1 MKAPKSLDNLVV
13 MGRIAAPYGIKG
25 WVKILTFSE
34 SADTLADYPEWQ
46 IGRAGDWRTVRI
58 LNAHMHTNI
67 LIAELENITDRDAAL
82 ALKGSEIA
90 VPRETLPPAPENE
103 YYWSDL
109 IGLDVINTQGILFGK
124 IKELL
129 ESGAHDV
136 LVIDGERERLIPF
149 VGQIVKKVDLTARTL
164 EVDWEADY

>member
-1 MKAPKSLDNLVV
+1 

-25 WVKILTFSE
+25 WVKVQTFSE

-46 IGRAGDWRTVRI
+46 VGRAGNWHAVHV
-58 LNAHMHTNI
+58 LNAHLHTNT
-67 LIAELENITDRDAAL
+67 LVAELEGIADRDAAL

-90 VPRETLPPAPENE
+90 IPRATLPPAAENE

-109 IGLDVINTQGILFGK
+109 IGLDVTNTQGIAFGK
-124 IKELL
+124 VKELL

-136 LVIDGERERLIPF
+136 LVVSGERERLIPF
-149 VGQIVKKVDLTARTL
+149 VGQIVKTVDLAAGTL
-164 EVDWEADY
+164 QVDWEADY

>member
-1 MKAPKSLDNLVV
+1 

-25 WVKILTFSE
+25 WVKIQTFSE
-34 SADTLADYPEWQ
+34 SVDTLADYPEWQ
-46 IGRAGDWRTVRI
+46 IGHTGNWRAVRI
-58 LNAHMHTNI
+58 LNAHLHTNT
-67 LIAELENITDRDAAL
+67 LVAELEGVADRDAAL

-109 IGLDVINTQGILFGK
+109 IGLDVINTQGVAFGK
-124 IKELL
+124 VKELL

-136 LVIDGERERLIPF
+136 LVVSGERERLIPF
-149 VGQIVKKVDLTARTL
+149 VGQIVKKVDLTAKTL
-164 EVDWEADY
+164 EVDWEVDY